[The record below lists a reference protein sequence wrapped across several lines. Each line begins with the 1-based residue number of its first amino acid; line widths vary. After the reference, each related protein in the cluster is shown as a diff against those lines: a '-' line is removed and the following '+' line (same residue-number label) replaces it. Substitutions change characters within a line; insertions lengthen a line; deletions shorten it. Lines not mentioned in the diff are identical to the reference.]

1 MQLIPAI
8 DIRDGQCVR
17 LKQGK
22 SESQTV
28 YDASP
33 VRVAKRFYE
42 AGATKIHIV
51 DLDGAFER
59 ESNNGTI
66 ISEILSEIPVEI
78 ELGGGIRTLA
88 NIESWL
94 QQGVHQVIL
103 GTVAVQRPVL
113 VEDAVTQFTAN
124 QIIVGIDTHKG
135 MVATHGW
142 QQSSD
147 LRATEFAKTMT
158 DIGVRRFIY
167 TAIHTDG
174 MMTGPAIPELKRFS
188 SATPAKV
195 TASGG
200 VRNFED
206 VTALKSLEKYGVD
219 SVIAGRAIYEGTL
232 DLEKAVSALKGAS

>member
-8 DIRDGQCVR
+8 DIKDGQCVR

-28 YDASP
+28 YDTSP
-33 VRVAKRFYE
+33 VLVAKKFYE

-51 DLDGAFER
+51 DLDGAFEGQ
-59 ESNNGTI
+59 SNNGTI

-103 GTVAVQRPVL
+103 GTVAVQSPEL
-113 VEDAVTQFTAN
+113 VKEAIQQFSVN
-124 QIIVGIDTHKG
+124 RIIVGIDTHNG
-135 MVATHGW
+135 LVATHGW

-147 LRATEFAKTMT
+147 LQDIEFAKTMT
-158 DIGVRRFIY
+158 EIGVRRFIY

-188 SATPAKV
+188 SATSAKV

-200 VRNFED
+200 VGNLED

-232 DLEKAVSALKGAS
+232 DLEKAVSALNGVN